1 MGLKKSNSEA
11 KARKSRQMYKF
22 VECLAF
28 ARVKKNKDNDY
39 VGIFGYLNHVE
50 DCQCCLPHQ
59 PLPLY
64 LNEMVKRMA

>member
-11 KARKSRQMYKF
+11 KVRKSRQMYKF
-22 VECLAF
+22 VKCLAF
-28 ARVKKNKDNDY
+28 ARVKKNNDY
-39 VGIFGYLNHVE
+39 VGIFGYLNYVE